1 MELLL
6 PSVEYVLELRRQVNL
21 SHSHLRRGS
30 HMGSV
35 LPVCDVHAHYLSH
48 DAFKRLDRGL
58 VRVGLETVN
67 GVPDSIVANGMP
79 VGATIHQLASVEGI
93 VEGMRA
99 EGLEQRVLSPPPF
112 TFRYWEESAA
122 AIERCRVLNDTL
134 AEVVAGRD
142 ELLALCTVPLQ
153 DTGAAIA
160 EFERATREL
169 GHVGVTV
176 GTIVGD
182 ENLTSPRLEPFF
194 SAVEQAGAPVL
205 VHPDFV
211 PSPRLGDYYL
221 VNVVGMPVETA
232 TAMANMI
239 FSGMLDRLPD
249 LRVCFLHGG
258 GAAPYLYGRW
268 EKGWEVRPEAR
279 RDISRPPREYLKEI
293 YCDSLTHSSEAL
305 AYLIRVAG
313 ADRVVLG
320 TDSPFDVRDPDPRGR
335 LAATPGIG
343 EAERDQIER
352 RSPFT
357 WIHGTAPG
365 A

>member
-1 MELLL
+1 MD
-6 PSVEYVLELRRQVNL
+6 SALR
-21 SHSHLRRGS
+21 
-30 HMGSV
+30 
-35 LPVCDVHAHYLSH
+35 VCDVHAHYLSS
-48 DAFKRLDRGL
+48 DALKHLDRGA
-58 VRVGLETVN
+58 VRVTLETVD

-93 VEGMRA
+93 IDGMRA
-99 EGLEQRVLSPPPF
+99 EELEQRILSPPPF
-112 TFRYWEESAA
+112 TFRYWEDLDRAVD
-122 AIERCRVLNDTL
+122 RCRVLNDTL
-134 AEVVAGRD
+134 AEVVASRE

-153 DTGAAIA
+153 DTDAAIA
-160 EFERATREL
+160 ELERALRDL

-182 ENLTSPRLEPFF
+182 ENLTTPRLKPFF
-194 SAVEQAGAPVL
+194 SAVEQAGAPIL

-232 TAMANMI
+232 TAMANMV
-239 FSGMLDRLPD
+239 FSGMLDRLPE

-268 EKGWEVRPEAR
+268 GKGWEVRPEAR
-279 RDISRPPREYLKEI
+279 RDIARPPQEYLREL

-305 AYLIRVAG
+305 AYLVRVAG

-320 TDSPFDVRDPDPRGR
+320 TDSPFDVREPDPRGR
-335 LAATPGIG
+335 LAAAPGIG
-343 EAERDQIER
+343 PAERDQIER

-357 WIHGTAPG
+357 WLYGTVPENRVEV
-365 A
+365 